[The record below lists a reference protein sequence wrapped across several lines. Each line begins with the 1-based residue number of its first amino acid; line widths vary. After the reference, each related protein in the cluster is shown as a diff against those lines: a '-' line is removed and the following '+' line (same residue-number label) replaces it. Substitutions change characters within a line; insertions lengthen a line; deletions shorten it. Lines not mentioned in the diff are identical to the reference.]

1 MEDELFPALAGMNRK
16 PPRYDWVFITVPRTR
31 GDEPSWV
38 HFEFMETRMDQ
49 MQLMME
55 QMLEHQQML
64 QGPTK

>member
-1 MEDELFPALAGMNRK
+1 
-16 PPRYDWVFITVPRTR
+16 
-31 GDEPSWV
+31 V